1 MLVGVCYDT
10 HRRVDLR
17 KYSTRIGDVPLSW
30 IGVWRC
36 VMYDSPVDDQEY
48 LHFKGQE
55 LVEKLEAEITRLKDF
70 ARGRGM
76 VSEAADMVEVAVLVC
91 GLHDK
96 IARLKAELRK
106 SQDSMSKTTCKIC
119 GGILCCYS
127 CDEPMHDLSLEIS
140 GQKHEIETLKAEN
153 AELRKWE
160 DKYRRLKD
168 VVMDEVFGDVLCDA
182 GLFDDDDNA

>member
-1 MLVGVCYDT
+1 
-10 HRRVDLR
+10 
-17 KYSTRIGDVPLSW
+17 
-30 IGVWRC
+30 
-36 VMYDSPVDDQEY
+36 MYDSPVDDQEY

-96 IARLKAELRK
+96 IARLKADLRK

-140 GQKHEIETLKAEN
+140 GQKHEIERLKTKCDELSIWNGQLETVINVGNGMREELYKDIERLKAEN

-168 VVMDEVFGDVLCDA
+168 VVMGEVFGDVLCDA